1 MYCEEYRSDELAYP
15 VLHESRLTDPHIMT
29 RMLFF
34 VHLVATGSISSASER
49 MGISVSSGSR
59 WLSDLEKEIGC
70 PLYRRNNK
78 TMPLT
83 DAGDYL
89 YRNFC
94 LIGDKVSQ
102 LKNELTH
109 FSTQR
114 RGTIR
119 ICCTPVY
126 AEEYLMPLVASY
138 MAGNSQVN
146 IAVNVSAFGIQSWK
160 DYDII
165 IGALNSL
172 SDRLDHELPLVKRN
186 LMAQPFVTVAAPEY
200 LLMNG
205 TPQHPS
211 ELECHRCLYASSLTG
226 SNDWAYEI
234 NSERHF
240 FKIPKSLEVCD
251 STLLRKAV
259 LSGAGI
265 AYLPEYVVARDIQK
279 GKLKV
284 LFKGTETAKWL
295 LNLYY
300 PARSQ
305 ITECV
310 SSFKHYLIEQH
321 HAAFSTQA

>member
-1 MYCEEYRSDELAYP
+1 
-15 VLHESRLTDPHIMT
+15 
-29 RMLFF
+29 
-34 VHLVATGSISSASER
+34 
-49 MGISVSSGSR
+49 
-59 WLSDLEKEIGC
+59 
-70 PLYRRNNK
+70 
-78 TMPLT
+78 
-83 DAGDYL
+83 
-89 YRNFC
+89 
-94 LIGDKVSQ
+94 
-102 LKNELTH
+102 
-109 FSTQR
+109 
-114 RGTIR
+114 
-119 ICCTPVY
+119 
-126 AEEYLMPLVASY
+126 MPLVASY

-160 DYDII
+160 DYVII
-165 IGALNSL
+165 IGARNSL

-211 ELECHRCLYASSLTG
+211 ELECHLCLYASSLTG

-321 HAAFSTQA
+321 HKAFSTQE